1 MQTFTIG
8 LGRDWWVR
16 LGRNPLVRSSDRIE
30 VMVLSLAVLLTVVAV
45 PIGGDRHLVYDA
57 HTRVY
62 AEEARTRHQ
71 VTATAIEDGTV
82 VMQPKSLSF
91 TARATWSAAGRD
103 HSDIVTWSDQV
114 KAGDQQSIWVNADG
128 AKVGPPSL
136 SGDAAADA
144 VRLAIYVWLGVAAA
158 SAGLVYVVRRG
169 LDRRRYS
176 NGTARSR
183 HPAPT
188 MVEGITNDVTE
199 RSHDIRSQLK
209 RSAGVHPHNAGRH
222 RCRRRRFASL
232 QGCRRLG
239 SQRSSDAQS
248 SAHPCARGPRGGV
261 TDSVRDPNACGVR
274 SGIEKMGPR
283 GAARCA
289 KDRGGSDE
297 GSHLVV
303 DTELVTDGVV
313 PALVDLS
320 KDAEMIVV
328 GCRGLGAIRR
338 RLLGSVSWGLVLHAR
353 CPVAVIHDEDP
364 LMPTLAVAPV
374 VVGIDGSPASEAA
387 TAIAFDEASRRGV
400 DLVAVHAWSDR
411 AVDELPGVEW
421 PDVQKQ
427 AEEALAERLAG
438 WQERYPDVTV
448 RRVVALDRPAHQLL
462 EQSESAQLTVLGSH
476 GRGGFTGM
484 LLGSVSSAVSQ
495 SARMPVIVARP
506 S

>member
-1 MQTFTIG
+1 MMSPSGHT
-8 LGRDWWVR
+8 LSAH
-16 LGRNPLVRSSDRIE
+16 SSSGQQESIHTTPGGIVVGVDGSPASR
-30 VMVLSLAVLLTVVAV
+30 VAV
-45 PIGGDRHLVYDA
+45 DWAAREAVMRNRPLTLVHVVPATALPTRFEIPMRAEFEAESRKWGREALRDA
-57 HTRVY
+57 RKT
-62 AEEARTRHQ
+62 AEEATR
-71 VTATAIEDGTV
+71 
-82 VMQPKSLSF
+82 
-91 TARATWSAAGRD
+91 
-103 HSDIVTWSDQV
+103 
-114 KAGDQQSIWVNADG
+114 
-128 AKVGPPSL
+128 
-136 SGDAAADA
+136 
-144 VRLAIYVWLGVAAA
+144 
-158 SAGLVYVVRRG
+158 
-169 LDRRRYS
+169 
-176 NGTARSR
+176 
-183 HPAPT
+183 
-188 MVEGITNDVTE
+188 
-199 RSHDIRSQLK
+199 
-209 RSAGVHPHNAGRH
+209 
-222 RCRRRRFASL
+222 
-232 QGCRRLG
+232 
-239 SQRSSDAQS
+239 
-248 SAHPCARGPRGGV
+248 
-261 TDSVRDPNACGVR
+261 
-274 SGIEKMGPR
+274 
-283 GAARCA
+283 
-289 KDRGGSDE
+289 

-421 PDVQKQ
+421 LDVQKQ